1 ELDFLLEAKNSEKV
15 LENFWKLSPHIA
27 NYIYA
32 PKVYWNLSTSKL
44 LIMEFVD
51 GAQVNDV
58 KSIRKLGID
67 PHEVSRL
74 VSQAFAEMM
83 FKHGFVHCDPHAANL
98 LVRPVPSEK
107 KSILGK
113 RKPQL
118 ILIDHGLYKELDA
131 TTKFNYAAL
140 WKVLMCSLY
149 FFHL

>member
-1 ELDFLLEAKNSEKV
+1 MLEAKNSEKV

-74 VSQAFAEMM
+74 VSLQL
-83 FKHGFVHCDPHAANL
+83 CN
-98 LVRPVPSEK
+98 PVIFCFS
-107 KSILGK
+107 
-113 RKPQL
+113 Q
-118 ILIDHGLYKELDA
+118 
-131 TTKFNYAAL
+131 N
-140 WKVLMCSLY
+140 
-149 FFHL
+149 